1 MDRKVL
7 DAVLNSWKIR
17 DESERWSLISMFVR
31 HHGEDFTHEDFIAFL
46 EKVYQSPVNTGIPR
60 SSLRNYNLASCL
72 EKSFEISKKIS

>member
-31 HHGEDFTHEDFIAFL
+31 HHGEEFTREDFNAFL
-46 EKVYQSPVNTGIPR
+46 ERVYQSPIKYRYTSIF
-60 SSLRNYNLASCL
+60 S
-72 EKSFEISKKIS
+72 EKL